1 MKKRFYSILA
11 MSIACAAVANAQ
23 AVFDTDMTFDVPAD
37 ENDEIGGEAV
47 VISNA
52 TITIANP
59 GVNNAAFP
67 FKNGETVT
75 LSDGGKVK
83 FADDPDNDYANPE
96 DYGFDLTYY
105 EDANGNQVTALPYNW
120 VIDGT
125 GNEIYLDSRCTLGGT
140 IVGTGDVTIYVSNK
154 DVINFTCLNTDVE
167 ATPQFTGTIYFKTL
181 DGYTCDTLTIG
192 SSYPGSNLEGVSF
205 TSNKDLYGSIPHAL
219 NVEGLNNPVLYS
231 DHAHSAWPAITGK
244 CTIYAGKNGHVY
256 VRNSIPTVYDADF
269 YADNTATDRQFEI
282 AAGDTVV
289 FNGIVHGNWKF
300 AYHRNEQKLMLVNTP
315 EPNFSG
321 VTESISGRAT
331 NGSIFG
337 GSGYIDA
344 TIACK
349 DGTEARIYPGAKGKN
364 DVGTLTVKRFELGTR
379 NGIGIDFDGQSS
391 DKIVLV
397 DQAVFTG
404 TVTVVN
410 LNLMENF
417 LQNPKVG
424 NYKVLDGICNV
435 NMQPINDTVGYYVL
449 DSCLTFVNVN
459 TGDTITSYTKIFPNA
474 DGTRERDTLAYWGLG
489 TGTSQADYVSNPNK
503 IDASTWASE
512 YSSDARALIEA
523 REFMPYTNDSIKYT
537 GHTLTATDMPL
548 LEAYDYVYNFNLSVE
563 TDEMSLVQP
572 NGETLTIPANYFKFT
587 FKTTDSIGNTV
598 MNYVTPKL
606 PVAQANGD
614 TINYWFDFSTF
625 FTNGVIALCS
635 EEYPTV
641 DLTQEPVNGS
651 VSGIGTINK
660 EVKAVAARTIIS
672 LDGKR
677 LNTYAKGL
685 NIVKTRYT
693 DGTVEVKKVFFRE

>member
-1 MKKRFYSILA
+1 

-105 EDANGNQVTALPYNW
+105 EDVDGNQVTALPYNW
-120 VIDGT
+120 VIEGT
-125 GNEIYLDSRCTLGGT
+125 GNEIYLDSRCTFGGT
-140 IVGTGDVTIYVSNK
+140 IVGTGDVTIYVGNK
-154 DVINFTCLNTDVE
+154 DVIDFDCLNTEVE
-167 ATPQFTGTIYFKTL
+167 STTQFTGTIYFKTL

-192 SSYPGSNLEGVSF
+192 SNYPGHGSDGVSF
-205 TSNKDLYGSIPHAL
+205 VRTNVYYKAIPYSI

-231 DHAHSAWPAITGK
+231 NHAFSAWPGIAGECSIYVGNNGYAFFRNSSPAVYDAEIFSDNSASRLFDIITGAS
-244 CTIYAGKNGHVY
+244 TTFNRPIHGDWSFAY
-256 VRNSIPTVYDADF
+256 VRNAYPVI
-269 YADNTATDRQFEI
+269 
-282 AAGDTVV
+282 
-289 FNGIVHGNWKF
+289 FNG
-300 AYHRNEQKLMLVNTP
+300 Q
-315 EPNFSG
+315 EPTLSG
-321 VTESISGRAT
+321 VKNRLSARASG
-331 NGSIFG
+331 G
-337 GSGYIDA
+337 GTYAGTGYID
-344 TIACK
+344 CSVEGK
-349 DGTEARIYPGAKGKN
+349 DGTTLNVAPGATGDN
-364 DVGTLTVKRFELGTR
+364 SIGTLTIKNLYLMNN
-379 NGIGIDFDGQSS
+379 NGLSIDFDGLTS

-397 DQAVFTG
+397 DTAEFTG
-404 TVTVVN
+404 ANTRVW

-424 NYKVLDGICNV
+424 NYQVLDGTCVIG
-435 NMQPINDTVGYYVL
+435 MQAVNDTVGYYVV

-459 TGDTITSYTKIFPNA
+459 TGDTITSFLKIFPNSPVN
-474 DGTRERDTLAYWGLG
+474 REIDTLAYWGLG

-503 IDASTWASE
+503 IDASTWASD

-523 REFMPYTNDSIKYT
+523 REFMPYTNDTIKYT

-548 LEAYDYVYNFNLSVE
+548 LEAYDYIYNFNLVVKNNA
-563 TDEMSLVQP
+563 MSLIQP
-572 NGETLTIPANYFKFT
+572 NGDTLNIARDFFNFT
-587 FKTTDSIGNTV
+587 FKGTDSIGNTV
-598 MNYVTPKL
+598 MRYVTQEL

-614 TINYWFDFSTF
+614 TINYWFDFSKF